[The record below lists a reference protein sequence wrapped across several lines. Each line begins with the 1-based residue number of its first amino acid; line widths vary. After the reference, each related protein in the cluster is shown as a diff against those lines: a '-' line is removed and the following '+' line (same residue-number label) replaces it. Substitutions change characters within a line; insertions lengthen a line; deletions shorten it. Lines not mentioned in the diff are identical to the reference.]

1 MCGCKP
7 GTKGV
12 KVVFLRS
19 VARYVL
25 VLHPAPP
32 GCTKTPRPSQTVRV
46 MAARRL
52 APDNQLYQSWK
63 IRLYMNY
70 TDNSPNDNAGK
81 TKRKKLPPE
90 AMRSCTV
97 TTKMTAAER
106 RKIHDI
112 AAGCNL
118 TPSDYMRQRA
128 LGYEPP
134 SALTAEEAALLHNL
148 DGCRVDI
155 LNFANALAGMRK
167 EERIR
172 LFQKVSF
179 MLDWYRQVVPI
190 TNAVTEFLNSVIN
203 GGRLSPRTRK
213 NITQT

>member
-1 MCGCKP
+1 MNN
-7 GTKGV
+7 
-12 KVVFLRS
+12 
-19 VARYVL
+19 A
-25 VLHPAPP
+25 
-32 GCTKTPRPSQTVRV
+32 
-46 MAARRL
+46 
-52 APDNQLYQSWK
+52 DNTTGNK
-63 IRLYMNY
+63 
-70 TDNSPNDNAGK
+70 AGK

-90 AMRSCTV
+90 AVRSCTV

-106 RKIHDI
+106 EKIH
-112 AAGCNL
+112 ATASKSNL

-134 SALTAEEAALLHNL
+134 SALTAEESELLHNL

-155 LNFANALAGMRK
+155 LNFANALAGMKK

-172 LFQKVSF
+172 LFQKISF

-213 NITQT
+213 TITKT

>member
-1 MCGCKP
+1 M
-7 GTKGV
+7 T
-12 KVVFLRS
+12 
-19 VARYVL
+19 
-25 VLHPAPP
+25 
-32 GCTKTPRPSQTVRV
+32 
-46 MAARRL
+46 
-52 APDNQLYQSWK
+52 N
-63 IRLYMNY
+63 
-70 TDNSPNDNAGK
+70 TDNSPGTNAGK

-90 AMRSCTV
+90 AVRSCTV

-106 RKIHDI
+106 EKIHAT
-112 AAGCNL
+112 AARCNL

-134 SALTAEEAALLHNL
+134 AALTSEESALLHNL

-155 LNFANALAGMRK
+155 LNFANALAGMKK

-213 NITQT
+213 TITII

>member
-1 MCGCKP
+1 MFWCY
-7 GTKGV
+7 TR
-12 KVVFLRS
+12 LRP
-19 VARYVL
+19 VA
-25 VLHPAPP
+25 P
-32 GCTKTPRPSQTVRV
+32 K
-46 MAARRL
+46 RL
-52 APDNQLYQSWK
+52 APPYGQGHGRSQARTDNQLYKSRK
-63 IRLYMNY
+63 IRLYMNN
-70 TDNSPNDNAGK
+70 TDNSPGDNAEK
-81 TKRKKLPPE
+81 TNRKKLPPE
-90 AMRSCTV
+90 AVRSCTV
-97 TTKMTAAER
+97 TTKVTAAER
-106 RKIHDI
+106 ENIHDI

-134 SALTAEEAALLHNL
+134 SALTAEESELLHNL

-155 LNFANALAGMRK
+155 LNFANALAGMK
-167 EERIR
+167 QDKRIV

-213 NITQT
+213 TITKI

>member
-1 MCGCKP
+1 
-7 GTKGV
+7 
-12 KVVFLRS
+12 
-19 VARYVL
+19 
-25 VLHPAPP
+25 
-32 GCTKTPRPSQTVRV
+32 
-46 MAARRL
+46 
-52 APDNQLYQSWK
+52 
-63 IRLYMNY
+63 MNHK
-70 TDNSPNDNAGK
+70 DNSPDNNAGK
-81 TKRKKLPPE
+81 TRRKKLPPE
-90 AMRSCTV
+90 ALRSCTV

-106 RKIHDI
+106 EKIHDI

-134 SALTAEEAALLHNL
+134 SALTAEESELLHNL

-155 LNFANALAGMRK
+155 LNFANALAGMK
-167 EERIR
+167 QDKRIV

-203 GGRLSPRTRK
+203 AGRLSPRTRK
-213 NITQT
+213 TITKI